1 MTYYNEASN
10 SNAYT
15 PHRSLMRSQHHQN
28 NPKDT
33 CTMTTSADFTPSGIK
48 LEGPYEND
56 RNGENADLYKAI
68 IREAYGVTDVI
79 CGHHLVYQV
88 EDKRADG
95 FVYTFVEEIPSA
107 DTLIF
112 DHEVARKIWGEPKY
126 ITVLQHLA
134 CVPPEA
140 RDKVLRVLYEGRSK

>member
-1 MTYYNEASN
+1 
-10 SNAYT
+10 
-15 PHRSLMRSQHHQN
+15 
-28 NPKDT
+28 
-33 CTMTTSADFTPSGIK
+33 MTTSTDFTPSGIK
-48 LEGPYEND
+48 LEGAYEND

-95 FVYTFVEEIPSA
+95 FTYTFVEEIPSA

-112 DHEVARKIWGEPKY
+112 DHDVAEKIFGAEFKR
-126 ITVLQHLA
+126 ILTILA
-134 CVPPEA
+134 LTPIAE
-140 RDKVLRVLYEGRSK
+140 RDKLLGDFYYGRNTCK

>member
-1 MTYYNEASN
+1 
-10 SNAYT
+10 
-15 PHRSLMRSQHHQN
+15 
-28 NPKDT
+28 
-33 CTMTTSADFTPSGIK
+33 MTTKTDFTPSGIK

-95 FVYTFVEEIPSA
+95 FTYTFVEEVPSA

-112 DHEVARKIWGEPKY
+112 DTDVAQRLWGDKWKSVLTILAVTPIAERDALLHDFYYGRAHEA
-126 ITVLQHLA
+126 
-134 CVPPEA
+134 EA
-140 RDKVLRVLYEGRSK
+140 

>member
-1 MTYYNEASN
+1 
-10 SNAYT
+10 
-15 PHRSLMRSQHHQN
+15 
-28 NPKDT
+28 
-33 CTMTTSADFTPSGIK
+33 MTTKTDFTPSGIK

-95 FVYTFVEEIPSA
+95 FTYTFVEEVPSA

-112 DHEVARKIWGEPKY
+112 DTDVAQKLWGDKWKS
-126 ITVLQHLA
+126 VLTILA
-134 CVPPEA
+134 VTPIAE
-140 RDKVLRVLYEGRSK
+140 RDALLGEFYYNRSK

>member
-1 MTYYNEASN
+1 
-10 SNAYT
+10 
-15 PHRSLMRSQHHQN
+15 
-28 NPKDT
+28 
-33 CTMTTSADFTPSGIK
+33 MTTKTDFTPSGIK

-56 RNGENADLYKAI
+56 RNGENSDLYKAI

-95 FVYTFVEEIPSA
+95 FTYTFVEEVPSA

-112 DHEVARKIWGEPKY
+112 DHEVAKKLWGDHWES
-126 ITVLQHLA
+126 VLTQLA
-134 CVPPEA
+134 LTPIAA
-140 RDKVLRVLYEGRSK
+140 RDAKLAEFYYGRTHEVQD

>member
-1 MTYYNEASN
+1 
-10 SNAYT
+10 
-15 PHRSLMRSQHHQN
+15 
-28 NPKDT
+28 
-33 CTMTTSADFTPSGIK
+33 MTTKTDFTPTGIK

-56 RNGENADLYKAI
+56 RNGENSALYKDI

-95 FVYTFVEEIPSA
+95 FTYTFVEEVPSA

-112 DHEVARKIWGEPKY
+112 DTDVAQKLWGDKWKSVLSILAVTPISERDKLLGEFYYGRKHEVQE
-126 ITVLQHLA
+126 
-134 CVPPEA
+134 
-140 RDKVLRVLYEGRSK
+140 

>member
-1 MTYYNEASN
+1 
-10 SNAYT
+10 
-15 PHRSLMRSQHHQN
+15 
-28 NPKDT
+28 
-33 CTMTTSADFTPSGIK
+33 MTTKTDFTPSGIK

-95 FVYTFVEEIPSA
+95 FTYTFVEEVPSA

-112 DHEVARKIWGEPKY
+112 DTEVAQKLWGDKWKS
-126 ITVLQHLA
+126 VLTILA
-134 CVPPEA
+134 VTPIAERDALLHDFYYGRAHEA
-140 RDKVLRVLYEGRSK
+140 EA

>member
-1 MTYYNEASN
+1 
-10 SNAYT
+10 
-15 PHRSLMRSQHHQN
+15 
-28 NPKDT
+28 
-33 CTMTTSADFTPSGIK
+33 MTTTKDFTPSGIK
-48 LEGPYEND
+48 QEGPYEND

-95 FVYTFVEEIPSA
+95 FTYTFVEEIPSA

-112 DHEVARKIWGEPKY
+112 DTDVAKKIFGSGWECKLMRLAIEP
-126 ITVLQHLA
+126 IATRDNLLA
-134 CVPPEA
+134 TFYNNRNKEIV
-140 RDKVLRVLYEGRSK
+140 R

>member
-1 MTYYNEASN
+1 
-10 SNAYT
+10 
-15 PHRSLMRSQHHQN
+15 
-28 NPKDT
+28 
-33 CTMTTSADFTPSGIK
+33 MTTKTDFTPTGIK

-88 EDKRADG
+88 EDKRPDG
-95 FVYTFVEEIPSA
+95 FVYTFVEEVPSA

-112 DHEVARKIWGEPKY
+112 DHAVAEKLWGPAYKEVLMK
-126 ITVLQHLA
+126 LA
-134 CVPPEA
+134 CEPIA
-140 RDKVLRVLYEGRSK
+140 TRDALLADFYYGRTHELNKEDHQ

>member
-1 MTYYNEASN
+1 MSTK
-10 SNAYT
+10 T
-15 PHRSLMRSQHHQN
+15 
-28 NPKDT
+28 
-33 CTMTTSADFTPSGIK
+33 DFTPSGIK

-68 IREAYGVTDVI
+68 IREAYGVQDVI

-95 FVYTFVEEIPSA
+95 FTYTFVEEIPSA

-112 DHEVARKIWGEPKY
+112 DHKVAQKIWGNSY
-126 ITVLQHLA
+126 LAVLSHLA
-134 CVPPEA
+134 MVPPEA
-140 RDKVLRVLYEGRSK
+140 RDARLKELYDRRAK

>member
-1 MTYYNEASN
+1 
-10 SNAYT
+10 
-15 PHRSLMRSQHHQN
+15 
-28 NPKDT
+28 
-33 CTMTTSADFTPSGIK
+33 MTTKTDFTPSGIK

-95 FVYTFVEEIPSA
+95 FTYTFVEEVPSA

-112 DHEVARKIWGEPKY
+112 DTDVAQKLWGDKWKSVLTILAVTPIAERDALLHDFYYGRTHEV
-126 ITVLQHLA
+126 
-134 CVPPEA
+134 EA
-140 RDKVLRVLYEGRSK
+140 